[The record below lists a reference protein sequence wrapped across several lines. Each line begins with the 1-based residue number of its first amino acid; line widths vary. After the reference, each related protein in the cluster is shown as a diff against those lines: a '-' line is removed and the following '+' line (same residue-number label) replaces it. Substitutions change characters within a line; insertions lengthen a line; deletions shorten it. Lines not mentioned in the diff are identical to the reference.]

1 MKKSITKTTEP
12 QKEIESNDPTKETV
26 KKSIGRPP
34 KETLKTETSSETSMM
49 SLTDKIKELFPK
61 PQITRVVLD
70 DLREEN
76 LWLLDWLWNNQYQ
89 LIVAST
95 DVPLLNRIN
104 SKMIN
109 LSGSLGRWRV
119 ITYPQALI
127 EPTDCFIM
135 YKALTNEQISQ
146 TKARQVLNTS
156 DYKSC

>member
-1 MKKSITKTTEP
+1 
-12 QKEIESNDPTKETV
+12 
-26 KKSIGRPP
+26 
-34 KETLKTETSSETSMM
+34 MM